1 VTIGTAVGIAYTGLT
16 SCLFEVPLR
25 VNALFGGVLGTQAAA
40 ASMLLHTPSDNG
52 AGDDISTPARPVQ
65 LTDVRGLPTY
75 AYDSDW

>member
-1 VTIGTAVGIAYTGLT
+1 MTIGTAVGIAYTGLT